1 MNFQELLMQAKSGS
15 EDAIL
20 RLMDMYEPMLTNA
33 AILNG
38 HVDED
43 LLQEQ
48 RITLLKCISM
58 FQM

>member
-1 MNFQELLMQAKSGS
+1 MNFQELLKQAKSGN
-15 EDAIL
+15 EEAIL
-20 RLMDMYEPMLTNA
+20 RLMDMYEPLLTNA
-33 AILNG
+33 SILND

>member
-1 MNFQELLMQAKSGS
+1 MNFQELLKQAKSGN

-20 RLMDMYEPMLTNA
+20 RLMDMYEPLLTNSSM
-33 AILNG
+33 LNDY
-38 HVDED
+38 VDED

>member
-1 MNFQELLMQAKSGS
+1 MNFQELLKRAKSGN

-20 RLMDMYEPMLTNA
+20 RLMDMYEPLLTNSSM
-33 AILNG
+33 LNDY
-38 HVDED
+38 VDED

>member
-1 MNFQELLMQAKSGS
+1 MSFQDLLIQAKSGG
-15 EDAIL
+15 EEAIL
-20 RLMDMYEPMLTNA
+20 RLMDMYEPLLTNA
-33 AILNG
+33 AILND

>member
-1 MNFQELLMQAKSGS
+1 MSFQELLMQAKSGS

-20 RLMDMYEPMLTNA
+20 RLMDMYEPLLTNA
-33 AILNG
+33 SILND

-58 FQM
+58 FQI

>member
-1 MNFQELLMQAKSGS
+1 MSFQELLMQAKSGS

-20 RLMDMYEPMLTNA
+20 RLMDMYEPLLTNA
-33 AILNG
+33 SILNDHG
-38 HVDED
+38 DED

-58 FQM
+58 FQI

>member
-1 MNFQELLMQAKSGS
+1 MIFEDLLLQAKSGS

-20 RLMDMYEPMLTNA
+20 RLMDMYEPLITNA
-33 AILNG
+33 AILND

-58 FQM
+58 FRM

>member
-1 MNFQELLMQAKSGS
+1 MSFQELLIQAKSGS

-20 RLMDMYEPMLTNA
+20 RLMDMYEPLLTNA
-33 AILNG
+33 SILND

>member
-1 MNFQELLMQAKSGS
+1 MSFQELLIQAKSGS

-20 RLMDMYEPMLTNA
+20 RLMDMYEPLLTNA
-33 AILNG
+33 SILND

-58 FQM
+58 FQI